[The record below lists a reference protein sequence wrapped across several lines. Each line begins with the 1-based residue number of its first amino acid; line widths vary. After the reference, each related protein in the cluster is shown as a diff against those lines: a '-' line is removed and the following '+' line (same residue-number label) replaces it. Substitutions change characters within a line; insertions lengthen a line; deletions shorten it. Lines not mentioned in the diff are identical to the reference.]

1 MPAST
6 SLSTN
11 DSAVLNALFDSES
24 STNVPIDPSLPAYP
38 DSLDLS
44 LTPESLESLQKREVD
59 IIRRLQ
65 AATTTSV
72 DTVKEA
78 ITALDTLIEER
89 PTYPS
94 AYVNRAQARRMLIP
108 DSKLLQS
115 KNMVDNEPASRIL
128 NDLAQAISLASPKI
142 PSDRISKTQA
152 RVLADAHTHRGYLFL
167 KAARVKRED
176 QMVSTSIPIYE
187 SRSEE
192 DAKKTAAVTRS
203 ILDLSADQLEE
214 MASRDFAQGGRYG
227 NRVAGSLA
235 VRTNPYAKMC
245 GAIVKEAMRKEI
257 ESSRFC

>member
-24 STNVPIDPSLPAYP
+24 STNVPVDSSLPAYP
-38 DSLDLS
+38 DYLDLK
-44 LTPESLESLQKREVD
+44 LTPETVESLQEREVN

-94 AYVNRAQARRMLIP
+94 AYVNRAQALRMLIP

-115 KNMVDNEPASRIL
+115 KNMIDNEPVSRIL
-128 NDLAQAISLASPKI
+128 GDLAQAISLASPKT
-142 PSDRISKTQA
+142 PSDRVSKTQA
-152 RVLADAHTHRGYLFL
+152 RVLADAYTHRGYLFL

-176 QMVSTSIPIYE
+176 QMGSTSIPIYK

-192 DAKKTAAVTRS
+192 DAEKTGAVTR
-203 ILDLSADQLEE
+203 ILNISADRLEE

-245 GAIVKEAMRKEI
+245 GAIVKEAMKKEI
-257 ESSRFC
+257 ESS